1 MQASLPKLGSPCS
14 DTMLYLAAAAAAMK
28 IHHSKKDWN
37 QSSAL
42 ASLYPEDM
50 KESESLRL
58 KS

>member
-14 DTMLYLAAAAAAMK
+14 DTMLYLATAAAMK
-28 IHHSKKDWN
+28 IHHSNKDWN
-37 QSSAL
+37 QSNAL

>member
-14 DTMLYLAAAAAAMK
+14 DTMLYLAAAMK
-28 IHHSKKDWN
+28 IHHSNKDWN
-37 QSSAL
+37 QSNAL

>member
-1 MQASLPKLGSPCS
+1 MQASLPKLGSPRS
-14 DTMLYLAAAAAAMK
+14 DTMLYLAAAMK
-28 IHHSKKDWN
+28 IHHSNKDWN
-37 QSSAL
+37 QSNAP